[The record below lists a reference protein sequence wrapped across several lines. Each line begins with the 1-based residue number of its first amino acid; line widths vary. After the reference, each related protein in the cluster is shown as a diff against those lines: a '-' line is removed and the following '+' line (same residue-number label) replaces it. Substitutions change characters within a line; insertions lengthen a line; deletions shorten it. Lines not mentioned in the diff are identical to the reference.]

1 MPASLRPSAS
11 SSFADPRPETGAGQ
25 GERQEVK
32 ISILGPWLKN
42 KTKSEAKCNETSIGI
57 TWFQTWKG
65 LEWWDQRKHG
75 ACSPESSSENP
86 FRPLT
91 YLEHPTRSA
100 CISASICIL
109 VIRRSPSWNR
119 CRSRWKA
126 GSQNLYP
133 WSFIE
138 KQNKV
143 WSQMQVLEWWDQRKH
158 GACSPE
164 SNSENHFR
172 PLTYLEHPTR
182 SAWIFSSI
190 CILAIRRSPS
200 WNRCRSRWKT
210 GSW

>member
-1 MPASLRPSAS
+1 MLPWKQQWKPLQTPHIFRAPHQKRLHLCVHLH
-11 SSFADPRPETGAGQ
+11 PRHSQIPVLKQ
-25 GERQEVK
+25 VQVKVKERQEVK
-32 ISILGPWLKN
+32 ISILGALLKN
-42 KTKSEAKCNETSIGI
+42 KTKSEAKCSETSIGI

-75 ACSPESSSENP
+75 ACSPESNSENH

-133 WSFIE
+133 WTLIE

-143 WSQMQVLEWWDQRKH
+143 WSQMQWDFHRH
-158 GACSPE
+158 HMV
-164 SNSENHFR
+164 SNME
-172 PLTYLEHPTR
+172 
-182 SAWIFSSI
+182 
-190 CILAIRRSPS
+190 
-200 WNRCRSRWKT
+200 RSRMVRPT
-210 GSW
+210 